1 MPQLGYMVNSKNP
14 LLPSLDLRERTNA
27 QFRGKCNWEIF
38 NPHLPFCLLGDGEL
52 VEQVLGQQT
61 AENRE
66 SLLDNL
72 IRQLQ
77 NEQDE
82 RHNAAQQAE
91 EAEGMKI
98 IPISMDFFTKYLC
111 YLNKP
116 FYS

>member
-1 MPQLGYMVNSKNP
+1 MTQDLP
-14 LLPSLDLRERTNA
+14 L
-27 QFRGKCNWEIF
+27 C
-38 NPHLPFCLLGDGEL
+38 CLGDGEL

-82 RHNAAQQAE
+82 RHNVDQQGE
-91 EAEGMKI
+91 EAEGRF
-98 IPISMDFFTKYLC
+98 DFL
-111 YLNKP
+111 
-116 FYS
+116 

>member
-1 MPQLGYMVNSKNP
+1 MLEKIKRKYVWWS
-14 LLPSLDLRERTNA
+14 S
-27 QFRGKCNWEIF
+27 
-38 NPHLPFCLLGDGEL
+38 NPHLAFCCLGDGEL

-82 RHNAAQQAE
+82 RHNAEQAE
-91 EAEGMKI
+91 EAEGIFLLYVITFK
-98 IPISMDFFTKYLC
+98 L
-111 YLNKP
+111 
-116 FYS
+116 

>member
-1 MPQLGYMVNSKNP
+1 M
-14 LLPSLDLRERTNA
+14 
-27 QFRGKCNWEIF
+27 
-38 NPHLPFCLLGDGEL
+38 

-82 RHNAAQQAE
+82 LQNAEVQAE
-91 EAEGMKI
+91 EAEGMLYFTSRKQIIFVIFFVYLVCPVCLLNYAYKI
-98 IPISMDFFTKYLC
+98 LLYIYFSIL
-111 YLNKP
+111 
-116 FYS
+116 

>member
-1 MPQLGYMVNSKNP
+1 MVAQLK
-14 LLPSLDLRERTNA
+14 
-27 QFRGKCNWEIF
+27 GKCGWQIL
-38 NPHLPFCLLGDGEL
+38 NPHLHFCCLGDGEL

-91 EAEGMKI
+91 EAEGR
-98 IPISMDFFTKYLC
+98 FFSFPLKFGLRIVK
-111 YLNKP
+111 L
-116 FYS
+116 

>member
-1 MPQLGYMVNSKNP
+1 MTQ
-14 LLPSLDLRERTNA
+14 DLA
-27 QFRGKCNWEIF
+27 LC
-38 NPHLPFCLLGDGEL
+38 CLGDGEL

-82 RHNAAQQAE
+82 RHNVEQQGE
-91 EAEGMKI
+91 EAEGTSDLTSCEHTMRI
-98 IPISMDFFTKYLC
+98 IPRNIPCKIQRFISKCDHEYCVNTRF
-111 YLNKP
+111 
-116 FYS
+116 

>member
-1 MPQLGYMVNSKNP
+1 M
-14 LLPSLDLRERTNA
+14 SLIQN
-27 QFRGKCNWEIF
+27 
-38 NPHLPFCLLGDGEL
+38 LPFSCLGDGEL

-82 RHNAAQQAE
+82 RQNVQQPAE
-91 EAEGMKI
+91 EAEGR
-98 IPISMDFFTKYLC
+98 
-111 YLNKP
+111 
-116 FYS
+116 FYSTLCQQNNSTVILLYNIV

>member
-1 MPQLGYMVNSKNP
+1 MV
-14 LLPSLDLRERTNA
+14 T
-27 QFRGKCNWEIF
+27 QFKGKCGWQIL
-38 NPHLPFCLLGDGEL
+38 NPHRRFCCLGDGEL

-91 EAEGMKI
+91 AAEGML
-98 IPISMDFFTKYLC
+98 FFFL
-111 YLNKP
+111 
-116 FYS
+116 

>member
-1 MPQLGYMVNSKNP
+1 MAGRFWTHIGV
-14 LLPSLDLRERTNA
+14 
-27 QFRGKCNWEIF
+27 
-38 NPHLPFCLLGDGEL
+38 FCCLGDGEL

-82 RHNAAQQAE
+82 RHNAAQLPE
-91 EAEGMKI
+91 VAEGML
-98 IPISMDFFTKYLC
+98 FFFL
-111 YLNKP
+111 
-116 FYS
+116 

>member
-1 MPQLGYMVNSKNP
+1 MV
-14 LLPSLDLRERTNA
+14 A
-27 QFRGKCNWEIF
+27 QFQGKCGWQIL
-38 NPHLPFCLLGDGEL
+38 NPHLRFCCLGDGEL

-82 RHNAAQQAE
+82 RHNAAQPAE
-91 EAEGMKI
+91 EAEGR
-98 IPISMDFFTKYLC
+98 FF
-111 YLNKP
+111 P
-116 FYS
+116 FH

>member
-1 MPQLGYMVNSKNP
+1 MV
-14 LLPSLDLRERTNA
+14 A
-27 QFRGKCNWEIF
+27 QFKGTCGWQIL
-38 NPHLPFCLLGDGEL
+38 NPHLRFCCLGDGEL

-91 EAEGMKI
+91 EAEG
-98 IPISMDFFTKYLC
+98 SFF
-111 YLNKP
+111 P
-116 FYS
+116 FH

>member
-1 MPQLGYMVNSKNP
+1 M
-14 LLPSLDLRERTNA
+14 DLREWMHKSKVNVTGRIWTHICLFA
-27 QFRGKCNWEIF
+27 
-38 NPHLPFCLLGDGEL
+38 LLGDGEL

-82 RHNAAQQAE
+82 RHNAEQQAE
-91 EAEGMKI
+91 EAAGMKI
-98 IPISMDFFTKYLC
+98 MQIHICDQILSIFMSL
-111 YLNKP
+111 
-116 FYS
+116 